1 MGRAARATQERIDQP
16 EQVALLR
23 GMWHA
28 FGSEPDRDS
37 LLQASERWIEAALR
51 GDAIAVR
58 FVVLDARGRLKSV
71 YGSHEGIWGD
81 PGLRRARLAIEA
93 KTPRPGVTRTFRGAR
108 ILSVPLVT
116 RGSALGAVE
125 IATTSPIRPD
135 RRELVEAVVSQTAVA
150 LANLEARALHERGLM
165 SMRSAVE
172 LGVEIA
178 GAESREEAIKGLVR
192 GLYRDLHL
200 RSAGW
205 LVDTSGVARLVATA
219 GLGSRRRDRM
229 RRVVVAERADA
240 VSRLT
245 EVFASVL
252 GTDGVEVIEG
262 GGAVVLS
269 ESPGDPAIAE
279 ATTSLRGF
287 ASEWLESRSS
297 LEGARR
303 RVEWYGTAIAV
314 TAHELRGPMLA
325 AKATIDGMVEEA
337 GHTQEVMARLRDSR
351 RQLEELT
358 ETVDVLLRWSRPE
371 TPIRRRGT
379 DLSHLVGAAIDSVV
393 RETGEARVVF
403 EAPLLRVEAP
413 VSRRHVSLA
422 VSNLLRNAIIYS
434 PPGSIVEVGVSVD
447 SGSARISVRDR
458 GPGVDDDDV
467 DAIFQPFVRG
477 RRVDGAPS
485 GSGLGLFV
493 VARVAEAHGGRA
505 WVDRAGTNT
514 TFHLSLPL
522 RAAASDARKAGSTS
536 TR

>member
-1 MGRAARATQERIDQP
+1 
-16 EQVALLR
+16 
-23 GMWHA
+23 MWHA

-58 FVVLDARGRLKSV
+58 FVVLDARGRLNSV
-71 YGSHEGIWGD
+71 YGSHEGRWGD

-125 IATTSPIRPD
+125 IATTSPMRPD

-150 LANLEARALHERGLM
+150 LANLQARALQERGLV
-165 SMRSAVE
+165 SMRSAIE

-178 GAESREEAIKGLVR
+178 GAESREEAIRGLVR
-192 GLYRDLHL
+192 GLYRDLQL

-205 LVDTSGVARLVATA
+205 LVDASGVRLVATA
-219 GLGSRRRDRM
+219 GLGSRRRDGM
-229 RRVVVAERADA
+229 RRAVVAERVDA
-240 VSRLT
+240 VPRLT

-252 GTDGVEVIEG
+252 GTDEVEVIEG

-269 ESPGDPAIAE
+269 ESPADPAIAE

-325 AKATIDGMVEEA
+325 AKATIDGMVEEG
-337 GHTQEVMARLRDSR
+337 GHTQEVMARPRDSR

-358 ETVDVLLRWSRPE
+358 ETVDVRLRWSRPE
-371 TPIRRRGT
+371 ASIRRRGT
-379 DLSHLVGAAIDSVV
+379 DLSHLVDAAIDSVV

-447 SGSARISVRDR
+447 GGSARISVRDR

-485 GSGLGLFV
+485 GSGLGLFI

-505 WVDRAGTNT
+505 WVDRGRTST

-522 RAAASDARKAGSTS
+522 RAAASNTRKAGSTS